1 MYFPKHQII
10 PNLSTQGGELKY
22 AQEPTTEYSGSYFK
36 TSDGRF
42 YTGKDST
49 DKPNLPLS
57 LVSPAENPL
66 SNPEINPTNNKT
78 SFVKLEHN
86 EPRGTNMYIE
96 DVDYYRARS
105 IKDRGDAP
113 RPPVKSSPLPT
124 EQEYDKGVYYRYF
137 MKKGNEGLFI
147 EVNLDEY
154 NIFLKEDSSVDY
166 SLYTPI
172 KVIWNL
178 RGKEEEV
185 YNSNK
190 AAVSLIEQRKNF
202 YGFTL
207 SFKGKFSKY
216 WRS

>member
-22 AQEPTTEYSGSYFK
+22 AQEPSTEYSGSYFK

-57 LVSPAENPL
+57 LVSTSSNPL

-86 EPRGTNMYIE
+86 EPRGINMYIE

-124 EQEYDKGVYYRYF
+124 EQEYDKGIYYRYF

-154 NIFLKEDSSVDY
+154 NIFLKEKEIDLLNKQNELLQDNIDIY
-166 SLYTPI
+166 IKREELFTPKWYERPYI
-172 KVIWNL
+172 TFPAGIL
-178 RGKEEEV
+178 TAILAGKL
-185 YNSNK
+185 
-190 AAVSLIEQRKNF
+190 AVSIIN
-202 YGFTL
+202 
-207 SFKGKFSKY
+207 
-216 WRS
+216 